1 MDEIKQFIKTY
12 FHDIQKKENKIKTLD
27 EAYSIL
33 LQISLFHIKK
43 TPQIFDWRR
52 YIQTYPDL
60 RRNLKN
66 SKDASWHYLL
76 YGIRER
82 RKAYILNSDEVY
94 KHEFNWKDYIAINKD
109 LNYITCDIDA
119 FRHYIEQG
127 HLQHHQ
133 ITIKEQT
140 IINDRIEITDNEEIN
155 NKWLKI
161 LTKNISSLVALKIK
175 EEETQLLSKSK
186 PQEETQL
193 LSKSKP
199 QEETQLLSKSK
210 PQEETQLLSK
220 SKPQEEKQLLSK
232 YDFKLPSHNDNQ
244 MRLIY
249 CGNLGNEENILEI
262 IDEFQKIHAN
272 NPKIVLT
279 IVYDKICN
287 STVEFTNK
295 INNYIKNGVSG
306 ITFKHNLSHRDSCYE
321 IAISDIGI
329 CWHKNGELSTKVRE
343 YENYNL
349 PIINSK
355 QIFDIFYKK
364 SLYVFASFEKRS
376 GYFQRTLHILSE
388 KKDLLGCYNPFNLPI
403 KENKFDDN
411 NNNNNNIILHFTRNK
426 FLHLIKILNIK
437 NIILPSNFKNFH
449 SLYDNLLQKLKYK
462 PKFIYE
468 IRGLWC
474 LTRHAFDE
482 YNEKKR
488 LPFST
493 RIENEIKSER
503 SAIKKADSVIFI
515 NNTVRDYLLNDLKF
529 HEINTKPYILLY
541 NSFSTDN
548 LNIIKRKPNKIYKI
562 GYFGTINSYE
572 GIELLVEVCNLINKN
587 NSIQLII
594 CGNKNTEINLNKY
607 DFIEYHEFIPYEQY
621 IQKIQEIDLLCIPRL
636 NYKVCEIIPA
646 LKPLAAMAYKIPIL
660 VPNFPC
666 YNEMSQEGFYFFE
679 SENSNSLKQT
689 IEKIMKNTDHSIKID
704 KNYKL
709 VLDTYNWKT
718 QCNKITDLM

>member
-127 HLQHHQ
+127 YLQHRQ
-133 ITIKEQT
+133 TTIKEQT
-140 IINDRIEITDNEEIN
+140 IINDRIEIIDNEEIN

-161 LTKNISSLVALKIK
+161 LTKNISSLLA
-175 EEETQLLSKSK
+175 SK
-186 PQEETQL
+186 Q
-193 LSKSKP
+193 
-199 QEETQLLSKSK
+199 
-210 PQEETQLLSK
+210 
-220 SKPQEEKQLLSK
+220 QEEKQLLSI

-411 NNNNNNIILHFTRNK
+411 NNNIILHFTRNK

-437 NIILPSNFKNFH
+437 IIILPSNFKNFH

-474 LTRHAFDE
+474 LTRHAFYE

-488 LPFST
+488 LPFSS
-493 RIENEIKSER
+493 RIKNEINSER
-503 SAIKKADSVIFI
+503 SAIKKADSLIFI

-548 LNIIKRKPNKIYKI
+548 LNIIKRNPNKIYKI
-562 GYFGTINSYE
+562 GYFGTISSYE
-572 GIELLVEVCNLINKN
+572 GIELLVEVCNLINKH

-607 DFIEYHEFIPYEQY
+607 DFIEYHKFIPYEQY

>member
-1 MDEIKQFIKTY
+1 MDGIKQFIKTY
-12 FHDIQKKENKIKTLD
+12 FHDIQKKENKIKTSE
-27 EAYSIL
+27 EAYTIL
-33 LQISLFHIKK
+33 LQISLFHIKN
-43 TPQIFDWRR
+43 TPKIFDWRR

-60 RRNLKN
+60 KKYLKN
-66 SKDASWHYLL
+66 IHDASWHYLL

-82 RKAYILNSDEVY
+82 RKVYVLNSDEVY
-94 KHEFNWKDYIAINKD
+94 KHEFNWRDYIDLNKD
-109 LNYITCDIDA
+109 LKFIKDDIDA
-119 FRHYIEQG
+119 FQHYIEKG
-127 HLQHHQ
+127 YLQHRQ
-133 ITIKEQT
+133 TTIKEQT
-140 IINDRIEITDNEEIN
+140 IINDRVEITDNGEIN
-155 NKWLKI
+155 NKWLQI
-161 LTKNISSLVALKIK
+161 LTNNISSIVTSKIK
-175 EEETQLLSKSK
+175 EEEKQLVSKSK
-186 PQEETQL
+186 PQEEKQL
-193 LSKSKP
+193 VSKSKS
-199 QEETQLLSKSK
+199 QE
-210 PQEETQLLSK
+210 
-220 SKPQEEKQLLSK
+220 EEKQLLSK
-232 YDFKLPSHNDNQ
+232 YDFKLPSRNDNQ

-249 CGNLGNEENILEI
+249 CGNLRDEENILEI

-306 ITFKHNLSHRDSCYE
+306 ITFKHNLNHRDSCYE

-329 CWHKNGELSTKVRE
+329 CWHKNGEYSTKVRE

-364 SLYVFASFEKRS
+364 SLYVFASFEKTS

-388 KKDLLGCYNPFNLPI
+388 KNDLLGCYNPFNLPI

-411 NNNNNNIILHFTRNK
+411 NNNIIVHFTRNK
-426 FLHLIKILNIK
+426 FLHLIKILTIK
-437 NIILPSNFKNFH
+437 TIILPSNFKNFH

-474 LTRHAFDE
+474 LTRHAFYE

-488 LPFST
+488 LPFSR

-503 SAIKKADSVIFI
+503 SAMKKADSLIFI
-515 NNTVRDYLLNDLKF
+515 NNTVRNYLLNDLKF

-541 NSFSTDN
+541 NSFHTDN
-548 LNIIKRKPNKIYKI
+548 LNIIQRKPNKIYKI
-562 GYFGTINSYE
+562 GYFGTISTYE
-572 GIELLVEVCNLINKN
+572 GIELLIEVCNVINKN
-587 NSIQLII
+587 NSIKLII
-594 CGNKNTEINLNKY
+594 CGKKDMEINLSKY

-621 IQKIQEIDLLCIPRL
+621 IQKIQEIDLLCMPRL

-679 SENSNSLKQT
+679 SENSNSLKQS
-689 IEKIMKNTDHSIKID
+689 IEKIMKITDHSIKID